1 MNTKIIQKH
10 LIKGTREFEIIG
22 DEINY
27 QIKSPLGKHALT
39 VPLSV
44 LNPEPVI
51 SDSMLSFLSRVNEEA
66 LIELFLDKPD
76 KTTFEAF
83 VGTIQALINQ
93 DDFGRLRPNKKHI
106 TINPEQ
112 LDITINMLNTYIDPN
127 EIQPLLI
134 ALTALRTNPDD
145 MKCLQDLAD
154 AFNALGF
161 VQTSVL
167 TYAPYINS
175 ILSGVNEDETHADHY
190 K

>member
-27 QIKSPLGKHALT
+27 QIKSPLGKQALT
-39 VPLSV
+39 VPLSA
-44 LNPEPVI
+44 LNPEPVV
-51 SDSMLSFLSRVNEEA
+51 SDSMLSFVSRVNGEA

-83 VGTIQALINQ
+83 VGTLQELINK
-93 DDFGRLRPNKKHI
+93 DDFGRLRPKKRPI
-106 TINPEQ
+106 TIDLEQ
-112 LDITINMLNTYIDPN
+112 LDITINMLNTYIDPD
-127 EIQPLLI
+127 EIQPLLT
-134 ALTALRTNPDD
+134 ALTTLQTTPDD
-145 MKCLQDLAD
+145 IKCLQDLAD

-175 ILSGVNEDETHADHY
+175 MLSGVNEDETHADHY